1 MIKNEKVLNES
12 LGGEEKKSGG
22 SQTVYPY
29 QMTRVDSR
37 EQKLDSFLHPTSLEK
52 SIRAIKENKSQSQG
66 SQDSGGGD
74 TNGEMRRCSALR
86 NTPLQRNLNLTSVN
100 ELRDLIEKTSSTSML
115 EIMQN
120 MTFVGCL
127 DRELA
132 VVQHQTS
139 LFILNTQALSRELFY
154 QLVVFHFGNLGYFRL
169 EQPVSIYELALLALD
184 DPDAEWTPD
193 DGPKDKLARRCAK
206 FLNSKGK

>member
-1 MIKNEKVLNES
+1 MNES
-12 LGGEEKKSGG
+12 LGGGEKKSG
-22 SQTVYPY
+22 SQTGPVVYPY

-52 SIRAIKENKSQSQG
+52 SIRALKENKSQSQG
-66 SQDSGGGD
+66 SQDSGAESNG
-74 TNGEMRRCSALR
+74 NGEMRRSALR
-86 NTPLQRNLNLTSVN
+86 NTPLQRNLNLTSLN
-100 ELRDLIEKTSSTSML
+100 ELRDLIEKTSSRSML
-115 EIMQN
+115 DVLQN

-139 LFILNTQALSRELFY
+139 LFILNTQTLSQELFY